1 MKRVLQ
7 SLDPGARK
15 KDLNGKIL
23 LSVHKNKRNV
33 IDIKPYFAELIQ
45 TIQTEALKYSETLIL
60 SHFRE
65 GMDMQ
70 NYLSYIHTLGCDG
83 MIVLATE
90 LEEKEISFYQQLNL
104 PVIILDNALNLT
116 DTDMISLDGQTDF
129 MNAMTY
135 AYKRGYRK
143 FGYLK
148 SEVRTNNYEQHM
160 LGFYEQAHI
169 FGIEKKELM
178 IIEMPASVNEA
189 YMKMKKVLKDR
200 KEPILKPCCFFAD
213 QDYIAIGAMQ
223 AVKELG
229 YKVPEEAAFIGYDD
243 IQACEACV
251 PGLTSLR
258 INNTELGKLAVK
270 RLIGKIENSTQ
281 VALRVFVPATLVER
295 DSVGD
300 LSEGN
305 NEVPAEISV

>member
-7 SLDPGARK
+7 VLEPDAGK
-15 KDLNGKIL
+15 KGLNGKIL

-65 GMDMQ
+65 EMDIQ
-70 NYLSYIHTLGCDG
+70 NYLAYIRTLRCDG

-90 LEEKEISFYQQLNL
+90 LEEREISFYQQLNL
-104 PVIILDNALNLT
+104 PVIILDNALNLP
-116 DTDMISLDGQTDF
+116 DTDMISFDGQNDF
-129 MNAMTY
+129 MNAMKY
-135 AYKRGYRK
+135 AYRKGYRK

-160 LGFYEQAHI
+160 LGFYEQAHLL
-169 FGIEKKELM
+169 GIEKKDLM

-189 YMKMKKVLKDR
+189 YLKMKKVLKDR
-200 KEPILKPCCFFAD
+200 KEAILQPCCFLAD
-213 QDYIAIGAMQ
+213 QDYIAIGVMQ
-223 AVKELG
+223 AMKELG
-229 YKVPEEAAFIGYDD
+229 YRIPEDAAFIGYDD

-258 INNTELGKLAVK
+258 INNTELGRLAVK
-270 RLIGKIENSTQ
+270 RLIGKIENSNQ
-281 VALRVFVPATLVER
+281 VALRVFVPAALVER
-295 DSVGD
+295 DSVGN
-300 LSEGN
+300 LSEES
-305 NEVPAEISV
+305 NELPKKISV